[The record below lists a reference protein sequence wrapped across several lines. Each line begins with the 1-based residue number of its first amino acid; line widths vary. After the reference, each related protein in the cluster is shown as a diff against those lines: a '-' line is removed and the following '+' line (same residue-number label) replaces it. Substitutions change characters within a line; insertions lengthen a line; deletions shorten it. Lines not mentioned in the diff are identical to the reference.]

1 MELSSRARLAFGVN
15 ASVAWLGVVLTVVL
29 SGVGAYRD
37 VPVDPGLYGDTG
49 GGFAGAGSRVV
60 DTLSY
65 FTIWS
70 NIVVAVSVTLLLTRP
85 LPDTVLRRVLRL
97 DGLLMI
103 TVTMIVY
110 QVVLAPSVDLSGWG
124 LVTDPILHLV
134 TPVLTLLVW
143 VLYGPR
149 GWLTARLVPT
159 ALLVPVIWVTWM
171 LLRGALVDA
180 YPYGFVN
187 VVDLGYAVVVRNVFF
202 VLVLGLVISAL
213 LFGVETLL
221 ARRRAKAI
229 A

>member
-1 MELSSRARLAFGVN
+1 MELSPRARLAVGVN
-15 ASVAWLGVVLTVVL
+15 AVVAWLGVILTVVL
-29 SGVGAYRD
+29 SAAGAYRD
-37 VPVDPGLYGDTG
+37 VAVDPGMYGDTG
-49 GGFAGAGSRVV
+49 DGFAGAVSRTV

-85 LPDTVLRRVLRL
+85 LPDTWGRRVLRL

-110 QVVLAPSVDLSGWG
+110 QLVLAPSVDLAGWS

-134 TPVLTLLVW
+134 TPILTLLVW
-143 VLYGPR
+143 LVFGPR
-149 GWLTARLVPT
+149 GWLTARLVPA
-159 ALLVPVIWVTWM
+159 ALIVPVIWVVWM
-171 LLRGALVDA
+171 LLRGAVVDA
-180 YPYGFVN
+180 YPYDFVN
-187 VVDLGYAVVVRNVFF
+187 VVDLGNAVVARNVFF
-202 VLVLGLVISAL
+202 VLVLGLVISAI

-221 ARRRAKAI
+221 GRRRARLA